1 MTDEKVYIQP
11 DQCVC
16 IIPRELAENP
26 EVTLCAGVQFVR
38 LDEDRCELV
47 LLTEQDVERLT
58 DPDGGAL

>member
-26 EVTLCAGVQFVR
+26 EVTLCAGVKFVR
-38 LDEDRCELV
+38 LDEDQCELV

-58 DPDGGAL
+58 DPEAS